1 MNFAATCRHRS
12 VYVRGG
18 LPGSFQSDAMH
29 FPSASLIAKMRR
41 FMSRRAFSTTSLG
54 NDNAVERNR
63 SLNDSGDSRPVKPY
77 SSIFTWIAAQSEK
90 SSGINSGVYL
100 GRSIVKDM
108 LQQSEPF

>member
-1 MNFAATCRHRS
+1 MR
-12 VYVRGG
+12 
-18 LPGSFQSDAMH
+18 

-63 SLNDSGDSRPVKPY
+63 SLNGSGDSRPVKPY

-100 GRSIVKDM
+100 GRSIVRWCPGPGDDSVGNASIHTSIQVAIHPWEYPM
-108 LQQSEPF
+108 SE